1 MTLINATPHSITLVS
16 RRGVEQDNRR
26 QFLAEAKTVEI
37 LREIPPSGILAR
49 VSMVNL
55 PAGEIDGIAIESV
68 IYGEIE
74 GLPEPQE
81 GVFYIVS
88 GLVANAATKI
98 GRVDCLAPGAL
109 VRDKSNP
116 GTILGCLFLQVS

>member
-16 RRGVEQDNRR
+16 REGVEQDNRR
-26 QFLAEAKTVEI
+26 QFLAETVEI

-49 VSMVNL
+49 VSMVNF

-68 IYGEIE
+68 TYGEIE

-81 GVFYIVS
+81 GVYYIVS
-88 GLVANAATKI
+88 GLAAAAAAKI

-109 VRDKSNP
+109 VRDKKT
-116 GTILGCLFLQVS
+116 GVILGCLFLQVS